1 MASNQPRPTK
11 AQRREEA
18 RARAKALREQEARRQ
33 RRATIAR
40 RSLLGAAVV
49 GVAGVSSYVIYN
61 HLQDS
66 GGTGSAQFP
75 TAGAIATTRADRSG
89 VPEPV
94 LSNGS
99 WTYGPS
105 SELDTIS
112 SQAPVLD
119 VYFDY
124 SCHFC
129 ASFETTH
136 AAEISTLLSQGRIT
150 LVLHPSTILGK
161 EWTDQAMNAMGVV
174 LDEAPNQSMAFH
186 TAVMELFGR
195 IYEAQDTSMMTTENL
210 VAAATSAQVP
220 TEVSARFEEA
230 VNDNTYEEWT
240 TLAQEA
246 ASAVGVTATPTVY
259 LDGEQLDLS
268 QISGETAI
276 TELVEAAE
284 ASAAPAASEEATQEA
299 SASPTAE
306 G

>member
-18 RARAKALREQEARRQ
+18 RARAKALREQEARR
-33 RRATIAR
+33 RKRATIAR

-49 GVAGVSSYVIYN
+49 GVAGASSYVVYN

-66 GGTGSAQFP
+66 RAADSSQFP
-75 TAGAIATTRADRSG
+75 AAGAVATARADRSG

-136 AAEISTLLSQGRIT
+136 ASEISTLLSQGRIT
-150 LVLHPSTILGK
+150 LVLHPSKILGQ

-174 LDEAPNQSMAFH
+174 LEEAPNQSMAFH

-210 VAAATSAQVP
+210 VAAATSAEVP
-220 TEVSARFEEA
+220 TEVSARFEKA

-240 TLAQEA
+240 ALAQDA

-284 ASAAPAASEEATQEA
+284 ASATPAASEEATSEA
-299 SASPTAE
+299 SASPAAE